1 MRDLV
6 LSAAERAFTEAA
18 RRAVLTT
25 ITRDGRPRP
34 VPICFALDPRQPILY
49 TPLDEKPKTTDD
61 PMRLARVT
69 DILADPRV
77 VVLVD
82 QWAEDWARLAWVR
95 MIGGASLLQ
104 ADADSGEHGSA
115 VAQLRSRY
123 PQYAAHDLAA
133 RPVIRIAIQRTTSW
147 GALDAASDRGRQ
159 PVPSAAGNAS
169 SSSPGDTRPR

>member
-6 LSAAERAFTEAA
+6 LSAAERAFSESA

-25 ITRDGRPRP
+25 IAPDGRPRP
-34 VPICFALDPRQPILY
+34 VPICFALDPRRPVLY

-82 QWAEDWARLAWVR
+82 RWDEDWTRLAWVR
-95 MIGGASLLQ
+95 ILGRASLLEP
-104 ADADSGEHGSA
+104 DADPADHAAALLG
-115 VAQLRSRY
+115 LRARY
-123 PQYAAHDLAA
+123 PQYAAHDLET
-133 RPVIRIAIQRTTSW
+133 RPVIRVAIQHTTSW
-147 GALDAASDRGRQ
+147 GALD
-159 PVPSAAGNAS
+159 PS
-169 SSSPGDTRPR
+169 

>member
-25 ITRDGRPRP
+25 IAPDGRPRP
-34 VPICFALDPRQPILY
+34 VPICFVLDPRHPVLY

-69 DILADPRV
+69 DILADQRV

-82 QWAEDWARLAWVR
+82 RWDEDWARLAWVR
-95 MIGGASLLQ
+95 IVGRASLLQ
-104 ADADSGEHGSA
+104 PDADAAEHAAA
-115 VAQLRSRY
+115 VAGLRARY
-123 PQYAAHDLAA
+123 RQYAAHDLEA
-133 RPVIRIAIQRTTSW
+133 RPVIRVAIQHTTSW
-147 GALDAASDRGRQ
+147 GALRAS
-159 PVPSAAGNAS
+159 
-169 SSSPGDTRPR
+169 